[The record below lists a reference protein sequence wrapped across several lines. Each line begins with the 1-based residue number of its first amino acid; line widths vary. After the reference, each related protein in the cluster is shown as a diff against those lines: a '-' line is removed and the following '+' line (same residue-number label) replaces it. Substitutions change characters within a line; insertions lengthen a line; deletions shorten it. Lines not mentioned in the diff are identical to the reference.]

1 MSDWCRWYFFFL
13 FTFTLLQ
20 DRDSY
25 EELVDFI
32 STVARVP
39 NPLHEHSTTL
49 PSSSAHSSDQQVFHF
64 IIHARKCWTNGVNT
78 RENRRIPPLQ
88 YDWVFRLLDDFPM
101 IDFTLN
107 GGVKSFSELQELLDR
122 KSYVH
127 SL

>member
-1 MSDWCRWYFFFL
+1 MSDWCRWYFFFI
-13 FTFTLLQ
+13 FTFTLTLLQ

-39 NPLHEHSTTL
+39 NLLQTKASELP
-49 PSSSAHSSDQQVFHF
+49 PSSTPFPDQQVFHF

-88 YDWVFRLLDDFPM
+88 YDWVFRLLDDFPT

-107 GGVKSFSELQELLDR
+107 GGVKSFCELQELLDR
-122 KSYVH
+122 KS
-127 SL
+127 

>member
-1 MSDWCRWYFFFL
+1 MVIL
-13 FTFTLLQ
+13 FPSTFILLQ

-39 NPLHEHSTTL
+39 NPLQTSSTKPPL
-49 PSSSAHSSDQQVFHF
+49 SSTHFPEQQVFHF

-88 YDWVFRLLDDFPM
+88 YDWVFRLLDDFPT

-122 KSYVH
+122 KS
-127 SL
+127 